1 MHFETI
7 EHRRVTIKQSMQR
20 GERKSKIEE
29 YLRQCL
35 VESYRV
41 MEKDKISFH
50 NNIADELYLDIY
62 NESDKFIGIVKITL
76 SNDEKVGYL
85 EISIPNPEW
94 SLRYGTEAL
103 HQVIKRCKETSLT
116 TLILN
121 ENNVIVTRYKAQR
134 PNVVQKENNEV
145 DFKEV

>member
-1 MHFETI
+1 MHLKTI
-7 EHRRVTIKQSMQR
+7 KHRRVTIKQSTKR
-20 GERKSKIEE
+20 GERKSRNEE

-35 VESYRV
+35 VESYGV
-41 MEKDKISFH
+41 MEKDKISFN

-85 EISIPNPEW
+85 EISIPNPVW

-103 HQVIKRCKETSLT
+103 HQVIKSCKETSLT
-116 TLILN
+116 RLILN
-121 ENNVIVTRYKAQR
+121 EENAIVTRYKAQR
-134 PNVVQKENNEV
+134 PNIVPENEV
-145 DFKEV
+145 DFKKVN